1 METFAMV
8 GSTKM
13 TFSSPLLR
21 GVYEGKGGLSTPAHT
36 PLWQASQLLG
46 GKGGLAAVNS
56 MVPAQATSID
66 VLVKPATT
74 ELRLLSNK
82 SPQIPKH
89 IFKIY
94 FQNYTEHNSTNQ

>member
-1 METFAMV
+1 M
-8 GSTKM
+8 K
-13 TFSSPLLR
+13 
-21 GVYEGKGGLSTPAHT
+21 GKGAFPHLPAL
-36 PLWQASQLLG
+36 PPGKFPSSG

-56 MVPAQATSID
+56 MAPAPATSVD
-66 VLVKPATT
+66 VLVRPATT